1 MVNLFT
7 KLFVHKV
14 TLPNVSKMIR
24 KKERIG
30 KYFVQLAAQQKSMA
44 LMTVVGRCD

>member
-24 KKERIG
+24 REEHIRKAFCSIG
-30 KYFVQLAAQQKSMA
+30 D
-44 LMTVVGRCD
+44 TTEIDGRNDSSWTM